1 MGKFFA
7 LVIIVFM
14 VVWLA
19 PMCAR
24 LTDERSAIATPVP
37 PVEDIAPPVPPQPT
51 VTTAEPE
58 PSPAPAVAAPK
69 PAAARPSLTV
79 ATYDSRKMFPMENDK
94 YIVSVLREN
103 KAAVPAVDVRMTL
116 STLMNGYVV
125 ERAESGPGQT
135 LAAGSSSYFGL
146 SVSNVVFDEL
156 LERPGEPGNAMEWV
170 VTYRF
175 EDDAPAMKRCFS
187 LRALPRRR
195 EQGFT
200 WLTTGSSR
208 KCGAPAK

>member
-1 MGKFFA
+1 MIG
-7 LVIIVFM
+7 
-14 VVWLA
+14 WLG

-24 LTDERSAIATPVP
+24 LTDEHTAIATPVP
-37 PVEDIAPPVPPQPT
+37 PVEDIAPPTPPEPA
-51 VTTAEPE
+51 VAPEPE
-58 PSPAPAVAAPK
+58 PEPEPEPAVAAPK
-69 PAAARPSLTV
+69 PAAKRPSLTV

-103 KAAVPAVDVRMTL
+103 KAAVPAVDVRMSL
-116 STLMNGYVV
+116 STLMNGHVV

-146 SVSNVVFDEL
+146 NVSNVVFDEL
-156 LERPGEPGNAMEWV
+156 LERPEESGNAMEWL

-175 EDDAPAMKRCFS
+175 KDDASDVKRCFR
-187 LRALPRRR
+187 LRALPRRL

-200 WLTTGSSR
+200 WLSLGESR
-208 KCGAPAK
+208 KCDAPPK